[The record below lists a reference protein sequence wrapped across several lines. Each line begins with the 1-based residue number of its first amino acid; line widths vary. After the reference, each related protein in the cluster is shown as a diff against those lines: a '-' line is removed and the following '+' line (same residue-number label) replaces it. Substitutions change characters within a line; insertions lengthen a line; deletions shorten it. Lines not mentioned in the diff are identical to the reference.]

1 MDFINLNEKITEAK
15 REKQKKISLFGTDNF
30 RSWMLYIEPGDGTDM
45 HYHISPETFIVV
57 EGKASIKGKNGE
69 ERIIEKNEVVFFGAK
84 DYYQITSV
92 GFDPLVL
99 FGNRSEA
106 FGGPHV
112 RYQEKQGI
120 ETNS

>member
-45 HYHISPETFIVV
+45 HYHVSPETFMVV
-57 EGKASIKGKNGE
+57 EGKASIKGINGE
-69 ERIIEKNEVVFFGAK
+69 ERIIEKNEAVFFGAK
-84 DYYQITSV
+84 DTYQITSV
-92 GFDPLVL
+92 GSGPLVL

-112 RYQEKQGI
+112 RYQEKKKL